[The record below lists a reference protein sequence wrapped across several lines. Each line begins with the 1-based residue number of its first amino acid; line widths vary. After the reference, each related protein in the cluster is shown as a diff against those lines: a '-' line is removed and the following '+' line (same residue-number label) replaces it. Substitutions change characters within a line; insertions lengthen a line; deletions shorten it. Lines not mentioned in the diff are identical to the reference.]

1 MRPPG
6 REETLRAYR
15 KTIVA
20 ILALAFVVIP
30 SRAAEIHDAVRAGD
44 LAQIKALVAKDPK
57 AVNAVDEL
65 GQTPLLLAAAG
76 GHKDVVD
83 LLIAKGADVK
93 AVCRDGR
100 NLLHSAAAGGLVDL
114 MERLVRAGFPV
125 DGPDRYGRTPLLKAA
140 EGGSDTAAEFL
151 LSRGANVM
159 SRDYYDQ
166 TPLHEAAFSGN
177 LRLLDILVKHGADV
191 NALNREGSTP
201 LLYVSQAGRAEV
213 IDWLLEHGARLDVR
227 NTFNETPLTFP
238 LGNGFQQL
246 VEKLWPRAE
255 ALKDRDL
262 LEKYPLHRIAYL
274 GNVQAAAFLIG
285 KGLPIDLQDESGR
298 TPFQRAAQGGSVDIA
313 MMLME
318 KGAKV
323 DAPDPEGSTPLH
335 LAVKKGRTDMV
346 RFLLQKG
353 ADPGAKDG
361 KGLIPLDLAGEYA
374 YPEIAAILKEAGSR
388 PTPGL
393 EPQDVATLLAKPL
406 KDGEAVVWSLGHCG
420 FAVKTR
426 SRLLIFDYFSRGWK
440 PPGKPS
446 LANGFVDPEEIK
458 DLEVIVF
465 VSHAHGDHFDPVI
478 LSWRQSVKNITY
490 VFGWNARKGERS
502 IDLPAPRAKTTI
514 KGLDVFTVN
523 GEHNDVPEVAYL
535 VKVDGLSIY
544 HSGDYI
550 GPVDCY
556 KADMDDLL
564 AKAGTVDLA
573 FIGKFEQAES
583 LKPKIVFPIHAAN
596 REYMYGAFAREAAEK
611 NLPSRVILPENK
623 GDRFKLF

>member
-1 MRPPG
+1 M
-6 REETLRAYR
+6 RAYR

-44 LAQIKALVAKDPK
+44 LAQVTALVAKDPQV
-57 AVNAVDEL
+57 VNSLDEL
-65 GQTPLLLAAAG
+65 GQSPLHLAAAG

-83 LLIAKGADVK
+83 LLIAKGADMK

-114 MERLVRAGFPV
+114 MERLVKAGFPV

-140 EGGSDTAAEFL
+140 EAGSDKAAEFL

-166 TPLHEAAFSGN
+166 TPLHEAGFSGN
-177 LRLLDILVKHGADV
+177 LRLLDILVKQGADV
-191 NALNREGSTP
+191 HAHNKDGSTP
-201 LLYVSQAGRAEV
+201 LLYISQAGQEEAMN
-213 IDWLLEHGARLDVR
+213 WLLEHGARLNVR
-227 NTFNETPLTFP
+227 NKFNETPLTFP
-238 LGNGFQQL
+238 LGNGFVEL

-255 ALKDRDL
+255 AQKDRDL
-262 LEKYPLHRIAYL
+262 LEKYPLHRVAYL
-274 GNVQAAAFLIG
+274 GVARAAAFLMD

-313 MMLME
+313 QMLLD

-323 DAPDPEGSTPLH
+323 YAPDPEGSTPLH
-335 LAVKKGRTDMV
+335 LAAKKGRAKMV
-346 RFLLQKG
+346 RFLLDKG
-353 ADPGAKDG
+353 ADPETKDG
-361 KGLIPLDLAGEYA
+361 KGRTPLDLAGEYA
-374 YPEIAAILKEAGSR
+374 YPEVAKILQDAGARPAPGAAADDASS
-388 PTPGL
+388 
-393 EPQDVATLLAKPL
+393 LLAKPL

-426 SRLLIFDYFSRGWK
+426 SRLLIFDYFSRGG
-440 PPGKPS
+440 PRPERPS

-458 DLEVIVF
+458 NLEVIVF

-514 KGLDVFTVN
+514 KGMDVFTVN
-523 GEHNDVPEVAYL
+523 DEHDTVPEVAYL

-544 HSGDYI
+544 HSGDYM
-550 GPVDCY
+550 GPIDSY
-556 KADMDDLL
+556 TADMDDLL

-573 FIGKFEQAES
+573 FIEKFEQAES
-583 LKPKIVFPIHAAN
+583 LKPKVVFPIHAAN

-611 NLPSRVILPENK
+611 NLPSRVICPENK